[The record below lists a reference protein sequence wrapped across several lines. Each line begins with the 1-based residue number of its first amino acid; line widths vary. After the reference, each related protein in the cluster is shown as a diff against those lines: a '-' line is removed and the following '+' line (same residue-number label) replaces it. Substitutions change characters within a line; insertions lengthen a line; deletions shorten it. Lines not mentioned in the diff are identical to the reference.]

1 MDTIAGY
8 KISNQL
14 ANGFKTTVYK
24 ALDKNKN
31 PVVLKVLNEE
41 HSNLESIARFNR
53 EFEIIT
59 SINSEFIIKAIDL
72 LKDGNS
78 HVMVLEDF
86 GGISLKEYI
95 KTQNPATD
103 NAYLIKS
110 LSLSKELAL
119 ALNDIHSNGIIHK
132 DINSTNIL
140 YNSEQNQ
147 LKIIDFGLATE
158 LSFERIE
165 KRNIHFEGTYAYISP
180 EQTGRINRDIDYRTD
195 YYSLGITLYELFS
208 GNLPF
213 YAETS
218 REWIHSHIAKE
229 AVPLDKIQNNIP
241 RPVSEIVLKLM
252 KKTAEA
258 RYQSSY
264 GLIKDLEYCIEKLDK
279 PELLEKFEI
288 GKDDVSQ
295 KFQIPQ
301 KLYGR
306 EIELQKLTT
315 SFRNATKGNP
325 TCVLIK
331 GYSGIGK
338 TSLVGELKQSIIQK
352 KGNFITGKFD
362 QLGRDIPYNALIQAL
377 THLINQLITESQ
389 EEIDSWKTKILS
401 EIPTNA
407 KLLIDVIPELELI
420 IGKQDTPPNLPT
432 AETQNRF
439 DIAFQSF
446 FQLFANK
453 EQPLVVFLDD
463 LQWADSASLDMI
475 EKVLKSIEEKPIML
489 IGAYRDNEIN
499 QGHPVLHL
507 ADNLL
512 KSEVDFFEIELGPIK
527 SENITHL
534 LQETFKCEIDKAIK
548 LSKLCFE
555 KTQGNPYFLIE
566 FISKLRR
573 NKHIYFEVKQGKWIW
588 DIEQIKKEDVTEN
601 VASLV
606 SQRIL
611 GLLEHSQEIIKLA
624 ACFGSQFNLHSL
636 VKVSNKPW
644 KQVLESLNQP
654 LNESLILPLTENYL
668 YVEFTENLHV
678 VYKFI
683 HDRVQQSSYELLNKD
698 EKISNHIKIGR
709 LLLEKSS
716 EQEIEDN
723 LFTII
728 GHLNKGI
735 NHLKA
740 EEKKLLAEYN
750 LKACRKAKASG
761 AFNLAFNYADN
772 GLKLLKGDDWENNY
786 TLIISLHYEGA
797 ETASLIGNYW
807 VMERLLEILFQKA
820 RSLFDKAKIHEIRTQ
835 SLIARNEQQK
845 AIKETLFLLH
855 LLGIKFPKKIGT
867 HHVLFNLFKTKSL
880 LKKVSADNISNLP
893 KMEDPKALIAMQ
905 NMANIISV
913 LYRTDPNLFTLVV
926 FKQIQL
932 TIDFGVAPISPVGF
946 ITFGLL
952 VNAVFGNIPRTY
964 ELGQLGLKLFDRL
977 NDINYWAQAYYL
989 YNVAINFWKKSLH
1002 ETNDNLLKAYKVAKE
1017 SGDFEYMMSSAAARA
1032 HYLFRAGSE
1041 LTELIDSTEKYKHS
1055 IAHVYKSITYSQ
1067 FDVLIEMFTN
1077 FVETKKKPEELIS
1090 ERYDERKMI
1099 DYHLKGKDETSLFMI
1114 HLNKL
1119 TLAYYFERYEK
1130 AISILK
1136 KSKKYLKG
1144 VAGLLMFANYHYF
1157 EALTLLSNYDNL
1169 TPAEKRKA
1177 RKKVISTLKKFKKW
1191 ADQAPMNFLGKYK
1204 LIEAEK
1210 ERVSGNITKAQK
1222 LYNQAINNSKKN
1234 GFIHEEALANELAA
1248 KFWIE
1253 LDNNKIASFYINSA
1267 YLLYKNWG
1275 AKAKAKTIKEK
1286 YSEYMPNPTFINNS
1300 QNKLYT
1306 SSSTQDMMGI
1316 DMETVL
1322 EAAKTISG
1330 EIVLSDLLKK
1340 TIIIILE
1347 NAGAQKGSLL
1357 ITDLTTNEL
1366 IIEAEGELHK
1376 GEIQVNIENKN
1387 ILENNLPIP
1396 IIRFVERGKKN
1407 LILHNA
1413 AYEGD
1418 FTSNEYI
1425 KRNKVKS
1432 AIAIP
1437 ILKQSKLYGILYL
1450 ENNLS
1455 AYVFTEDRVNILTI
1469 LCTQIAVSLENAH
1482 VYRTLEQKVKE
1493 RTVEV
1498 SKQKEEIQLKAEE
1511 LKQINKE
1518 LEILNATKDKLF
1530 SVIAHDLKNPFNII
1544 IGYSS
1549 FLIDEYSDQMTD
1561 EIKVSIS
1568 SIYKSSSSAYEL
1580 LQNLL
1585 VWSRS
1590 QIGGL
1595 KCQPQKINLNK
1606 ILKENFNLYENNVN
1620 SKELTLINNVNENQ
1634 YAFADENM
1642 INTVFRNLLSNAIKF
1657 TDNGGKVSVSAE
1669 EKNNFIE
1676 IHIKDTGV
1684 GISRDD
1690 ISKLFRQDIYY
1701 STTGT
1706 NKEKGTGLGLILC
1719 KDFIEQNGGEIFVES
1734 EVGKGS
1740 SFTFTLPKIPDN

>member
-8 KISNQL
+8 KISNKL
-14 ANGFKTTVYK
+14 TNGFKTTVYK
-24 ALDKNKN
+24 ALDKNKI
-31 PVVLKVLNEE
+31 PVVLKILNED
-41 HSNLESIARFNR
+41 HSNLESIARFKR
-53 EFEIIT
+53 EFEIIS

-72 LKDGNS
+72 VKEGNKYI
-78 HVMVLEDF
+78 MVLEDF
-86 GGISLKEYI
+86 GGISLKQYI
-95 KTQNPATD
+95 KTQNPTTD
-103 NAYLIKS
+103 NTYLIKS
-110 LSLSKELAL
+110 LGLSKVLAT
-119 ALNDIHSNGIIHK
+119 ALNDIHENGIIHK

-140 YNSEQNQ
+140 YNPDQNQ

-165 KRNIHFEGTYAYISP
+165 KRSIHYAGTYAYISP

-229 AVPLDKIQNNIP
+229 AAALDKIQNNIP

-258 RYQSSY
+258 RYQSCY
-264 GLIKDLEYCIEKLDK
+264 GLIKDLEYCIETFDK

-315 SFRNATKGNP
+315 SFRNATQGNP

-338 TSLVGELKQSIIQK
+338 TSLVGELKQSIIQR
-352 KGNFITGKFD
+352 KGNFITGKFN
-362 QLGRDIPYNALIQAL
+362 QLGGDIPYNALIQAL
-377 THLINQLITESQ
+377 TNLINQLITESQ

-407 KLLIDVIPELELI
+407 RLLIDVIPELELI
-420 IGKQDTPPNLPT
+420 IGNQDTPPNLPAT
-432 AETQNRF
+432 ETQNRF
-439 DIAFQSF
+439 DITFQSF

-453 EQPLVVFLDD
+453 EHPLVVFLDD

-475 EKVLKSIEEKPIML
+475 EKVLKSTEEKPIML

-499 QGHPVLHL
+499 QGHPIFHL
-507 ADNLL
+507 TNNLL
-512 KSEVDFFEIELGPIK
+512 KSEVEFFEIELGPIK
-527 SENITHL
+527 EENITYL
-534 LQETFKCEIDKAIK
+534 LQETLKCEIDDAIK

-555 KTQGNPYFLIE
+555 KTQGNPHFLIE

-573 NKHIYFEVKQGKWIW
+573 NKHIYFDTKQGKWIW
-588 DIEQIKKEDVTEN
+588 DIEQIKKESVTEN

-611 GLLEHSQEIIKLA
+611 GLLEHSQEILKLA
-624 ACFGSQFNLHSL
+624 ACFGSQFDLNSL

-644 KQVLESLNQP
+644 KQVLESLNEP
-654 LNESLILPLTENYL
+654 LSESLILPLTENYL

-678 VYKFI
+678 TYKFI
-683 HDRVQQSSYELLNKD
+683 HDRVQQSSYELLSED
-698 EKISNHIKIGR
+698 EKTKNHIKIGR
-709 LLLEKSS
+709 LLLEKST
-716 EQEIEDN
+716 EHEIEEN
-723 LFTII
+723 IFTII

-735 NHLKA
+735 NNLKN
-740 EEKKLLAEYN
+740 EEEKLLAQYN
-750 LKACRKAKASG
+750 LIACQKAKASG
-761 AFNLAFNYADN
+761 AFNLAHNYATI
-772 GLKLLKGDDWENNY
+772 GLKLLKGNSWKNSY
-786 TLIISLHYEGA
+786 ILTLSLHYEAA
-797 ETASLIGNYW
+797 ETASLIGNYY
-807 VMERLLEILFQKA
+807 VMEELLEVLFQKA
-820 RSLFDKAKIHEIRTQ
+820 EGLLDKAKIHEIRTQ

-845 AIKETLFLLH
+845 AIKETLFLLD
-855 LLGIKFPKKIGT
+855 LLGIKFPKNVKT
-867 HHVLFNLFKTKSL
+867 LHVLFYLFKTKSL
-880 LKKVSADNISNLP
+880 LKKVSAENISNLP
-893 KMEDPKALIAMQ
+893 KMEDPKTLIAMQ
-905 NMANIISV
+905 NMANIVSV

-932 TIDFGVAPISPVGF
+932 TIDYGVAPISPVSF

-952 VNAVFGNIPRTY
+952 VNAIFGDIPRTY
-964 ELGQLGLKLFDRL
+964 ELGQLGLKLFERL
-977 NDINYWAQAYYL
+977 KDKSYWAQAYYL

-1002 ETNDNLLKAYKVAKE
+1002 QTNDNLLKAYKVAKE
-1017 SGDFEYMMSSAAARA
+1017 SGDFEYMMSAAAARA
-1032 HYLFRAGSE
+1032 HYLFRAGNE
-1041 LTELIDSTEKYKHS
+1041 LTELIDNTEKYKHS
-1055 IAHVYKSITYSQ
+1055 IAHIYKNITYSQ

-1077 FVETKKKPEELIS
+1077 FVEIKKNPEELIS

-1099 DYHLKGKDETSLFMI
+1099 QYHLKDKDETSLFMI
-1114 HLNKL
+1114 HLDKL

-1130 AISILK
+1130 AMSILN
-1136 KSKKYLKG
+1136 KSRRYLKG

-1157 EALTLLSNYDNL
+1157 EALTLLSNYNNL
-1169 TPAEKRKA
+1169 TPIEKRKA
-1177 RKKVISTLKKFKKW
+1177 RKKVKSTLKKFKKW
-1191 ADQAPMNFLGKYK
+1191 SGEALMNFMGKYK

-1210 ERVSGNITKAQK
+1210 ERVLGKITVAQK
-1222 LYNQAINNSKKN
+1222 LYNQAINYSKEN

-1248 KFWIE
+1248 KLWIE
-1253 LDNNKIASFYINSA
+1253 LDNKRIASIYINSA
-1267 YLLYKNWG
+1267 YQLYKNWG
-1275 AKAKAKTIKEK
+1275 AKAKTKALKEK
-1286 YSEYMPNPTFINNS
+1286 YSEYMPSPIFINNS
-1300 QNKLYT
+1300 YSKHYT

-1330 EIVLSDLLKK
+1330 EIVLNELLKK
-1340 TIIIILE
+1340 TLTIILE

-1366 IIEAEGELHK
+1366 VIEAEGEIHE
-1376 GEIQVNIENKN
+1376 GEIQINIENKN
-1387 ILENNLPIP
+1387 ISEDNLPIP

-1418 FTSNEYI
+1418 FTNNDYI
-1425 KRNKVKS
+1425 KGNKVKS

-1455 AYVFTEDRVNILTI
+1455 ANIFSEERVSILTI
-1469 LCTQIAVSLENAH
+1469 LCTQIAVSLENAR
-1482 VYRTLEQKVKE
+1482 VYQTLEQKVKE

-1498 SKQKEEIQLKAEE
+1498 STQKEEILLKAEE
-1511 LKQINKE
+1511 LKKINKE
-1518 LEILNATKDKLF
+1518 LEVLNATKDKLF
-1530 SVIAHDLKNPFNII
+1530 SVISHDLKNPFNII
-1544 IGYSS
+1544 IGYSGY
-1549 FLIDEYSDQMTD
+1549 LIDEYCDQMTD
-1561 EIKVSIS
+1561 EIKTSIS
-1568 SIYKSSSSAYEL
+1568 NIHESSNSAYAL

-1595 KCQPQKINLNK
+1595 KCQPRIINLKNVLEK
-1606 ILKENFNLYENNVN
+1606 NFSLYTNDAS
-1620 SKELTLINNVNENQ
+1620 SKEIDLINNISKDQQV
-1634 YAFADENM
+1634 FADEDM
-1642 INTVFRNLLSNAIKF
+1642 INIVFRNLLSNSIKF
-1657 TDNGGKVSVSAE
+1657 TKKRGKVSVGAE
-1669 EKNNFIE
+1669 QKNNFIE
-1676 IHIKDTGV
+1676 ISVQDTGI
-1684 GISRDD
+1684 GISKDD
-1690 ISKLFRQDIYY
+1690 ISKLFRQDIYH
-1701 STTGT
+1701 STMGT
-1706 NKEKGTGLGLILC
+1706 NREKGTGLGLILC
-1719 KDFIEQNGGEIFVES
+1719 KDFIEQNDGELFVES
-1734 EVGKGS
+1734 ELGKGS
-1740 SFTFTLPKIPDN
+1740 SFKFTLPKVPDN